1 MEVVTVVDV
10 VFDDVL
16 VVGTGSLM
24 LVEVD
29 DEVVLVDKD
38 EDVLVVVVGWLV
50 EVGAV
55 LLGVDEKDDV
65 LTDEDVKASDV
76 ESSEVASVAVAVVD
90 IVVAVGVAVAAAV
103 DVVVGQSR
111 PAHQV
116 SILNREHDKI
126 Q

>member
-1 MEVVTVVDV
+1 MVTVVDV

-29 DEVVLVDKD
+29 DEVVLVDTD

-103 DVVVGQSR
+103 DVVVG
-111 PAHQV
+111 
-116 SILNREHDKI
+116 
-126 Q
+126 